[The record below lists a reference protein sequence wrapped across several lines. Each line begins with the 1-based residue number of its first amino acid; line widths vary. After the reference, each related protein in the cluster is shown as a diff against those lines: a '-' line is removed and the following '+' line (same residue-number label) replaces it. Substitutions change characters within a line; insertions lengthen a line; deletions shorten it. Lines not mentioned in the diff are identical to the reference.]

1 MSTTCSLWV
10 RYWSYD
16 VSSRT
21 AFFNPLCPTSR
32 TAPPALAESKNHG
45 SSDAPWLIGL
55 LVVVLLG
62 LGMMMLRLRSGM
74 RRRDPSDHF
83 RQE

>member
-1 MSTTCSLWV
+1 M
-10 RYWSYD
+10 
-16 VSSRT
+16 RT
-21 AFFNPLCPTSR
+21 LAAALASALLLALV